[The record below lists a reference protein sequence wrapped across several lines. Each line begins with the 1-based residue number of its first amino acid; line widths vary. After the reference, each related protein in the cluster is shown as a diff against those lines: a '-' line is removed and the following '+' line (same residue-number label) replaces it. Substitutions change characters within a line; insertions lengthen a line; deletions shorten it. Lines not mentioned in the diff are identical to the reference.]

1 MRLTDF
7 FSESANGGN
16 DTFSAFDTVTVV
28 LKGGRR
34 FDSVTVAR
42 QVDYQ
47 MEKAGA
53 TGNTTDSHAARH
65 R

>member
-34 FDSVTVAR
+34 FN
-42 QVDYQ
+42 
-47 MEKAGA
+47 AGPFTD
-53 TGNTTDSHAARH
+53 TGGAGRRKTAAEALAD
-65 R
+65 